1 MCKYITISSKK
12 IKNKEQFENISCE
25 MNRTP
30 EYMTTK
36 QRTNIDPS
44 KSHLNA
50 KLLENK
56 YKSYQEFLD
65 TKKQE
70 IKNENEKNGTKHR
83 MIKSDSSNQ

>member
-1 MCKYITISSKK
+1 MCNFITISSKK
-12 IKNKEQFENISCE
+12 IKNKEQFENISHE

-56 YKSYQEFLD
+56 YKDF
-65 TKKQE
+65 
-70 IKNENEKNGTKHR
+70 I
-83 MIKSDSSNQ
+83 SNKYTTYLQSFYISKCPFTSLIL